1 MWGLLGRIAQLVRAL
16 PLQGRG
22 HRFDP
27 CSAYHD
33 VVTDFLR
40 GRRSAWLGRQIVNLE
55 VAGSN
60 PVGPAI
66 FSYGSCARAMLFR
79 SGFVEFLSSL
89 SLVSKIVLLALV
101 LFSIASWAIILYKWR
116 LFRALETSDRRF
128 LKAFTGHEYPLEA
141 SREVPHYQGSALV
154 AVYAEV
160 AVCYQLG
167 GNNGEGVRLA
177 EESARIGD
185 EGLPTQRYVE
195 RVLAHAIQEQI
206 NKAESY
212 LPFLATTGN
221 ITPFVGL
228 LGTVL
233 GIIDAFREIGLQGTA
248 SISAVAPGV
257 AEALVATAAG
267 LFTAIP
273 AVIAYN
279 YFLSRVRQMA
289 FRMDRF
295 AIELTNALE
304 MRGIREGTGQR

>member
-1 MWGLLGRIAQLVRAL
+1 
-16 PLQGRG
+16 
-22 HRFDP
+22 
-27 CSAYHD
+27 
-33 VVTDFLR
+33 
-40 GRRSAWLGRQIVNLE
+40 
-55 VAGSN
+55 
-60 PVGPAI
+60 
-66 FSYGSCARAMLFR
+66 MLFR
-79 SGFVEFLSSL
+79 FGLFSFLSSL
-89 SLVSKIVLLALV
+89 GFVSKFVLLTLV
-101 LFSIASWAIILYKWR
+101 LFSIGSWTVILYKWR
-116 LFRALETSDRRF
+116 FFRALEGADQRF
-128 LKAFTGHEYPLEA
+128 LKAFSRHEYPLEA
-141 SREVPHYQGSALV
+141 SRDVHLHKDSSVA
-154 AVYAEV
+154 AVYVEV
-160 AVCYQLG
+160 AACYQPG
-167 GNNGEGVRLA
+167 GNGGRLRPA
-177 EESARIGD
+177 IESLGTGG

-206 NKAESY
+206 TRAEAY

-233 GIIDAFREIGLQGTA
+233 GIIDAFHQIGAQGTA

-267 LFTAIP
+267 LFAAIP

-304 MRGIREGTGQR
+304 MRGIREGAGRP